1 MRWLA
6 LIALVLV
13 GSFAALAC
21 GDDDAP
27 PKGGG
32 TDEDY
37 LKAICTGVSNFS
49 DALISKTTAKEIGDV
64 IQQFIDEMEKVDP
77 PADLVAYNK
86 SFIQYLKDS
95 LSDPTSLVTKT
106 PPEPPQAVRDRLA
119 SKESTVSECK
129 DPTFFS
135 RQSP

>member
-6 LIALVLV
+6 LSLAVSLVALV
-13 GSFAALAC
+13 ALAC
-21 GDDDAP
+21 GDHAAA

-37 LKAICTGVSNFS
+37 LKAVCTGVSNFS

-64 IQQFIDEMEKVDP
+64 IQQFIDEMEKVNP

-95 LSDPTSLVTKT
+95 LSDPTSLVTKP
-106 PPEPPQAVRDRLA
+106 PPEPPQSVRDRLA
-119 SKESTVSECK
+119 SKESSIPECK
-129 DPTFFS
+129 NPTFFS
-135 RQSP
+135 RQNP

>member
-1 MRWLA
+1 MRWFGLS
-6 LIALVLV
+6 LVLLV
-13 GSFAALAC
+13 SGFMAMAC
-21 GDDDAP
+21 GNDAAAP
-27 PKGGG
+27 EGGG

-37 LKAICTGVSNFS
+37 LKAVCTGISNFS
-49 DALISKTTAKEIGDV
+49 GALISKTTAKEIGDV

-86 SFIQYLKDS
+86 SFVQYLKDS

-119 SKESTVSECK
+119 AKESSIAECK

-135 RQSP
+135 RKSP